1 MKHILIC
8 GERHSGKTCLTERLL
23 RECRVPLYGF
33 MTKIMVNR
41 QDGYHEIYMFPA
53 DGSAGDMS
61 EENYVGSC
69 NTRQRTV
76 NLRVFDTL
84 GVKLLREARPDGI
97 IVMDEL
103 GFMEAGSPAFCQ
115 AVLARLDGEIPVL
128 ATVKAGGVDVEFLQ
142 KVRSHPNAAL
152 YMVNPENRDEL
163 VKTLLPV
170 IRNWNEVLGCVE
182 KD

>member
-8 GERHSGKTCLTERLL
+8 GERHSGKTYLTERLL
-23 RECRVPLYGF
+23 GECRVPLYGF

-41 QDGYHEIYMFPA
+41 EDGYHEIYMFPA
-53 DGSAGDMS
+53 GDSAKVMT
-61 EENYVGSC
+61 EENHVGNC

-84 GVKLLREARPDGI
+84 GVKLLNEAKTDGI

-103 GFMEAGSPAFCQ
+103 GFMEAGSPGFCR
-115 AVLARLDGEIPVL
+115 AVLERLDGDIPVL
-128 ATVKAGGVDVEFLQ
+128 ATVKAGGMDVEFLK
-142 KVRSHPNAAL
+142 KVRNHPNAEL

-163 VKTLLPV
+163 YKTLLPV
-170 IRNWNEVLGCVE
+170 IRKWNEVLGCAE
-182 KD
+182 ED